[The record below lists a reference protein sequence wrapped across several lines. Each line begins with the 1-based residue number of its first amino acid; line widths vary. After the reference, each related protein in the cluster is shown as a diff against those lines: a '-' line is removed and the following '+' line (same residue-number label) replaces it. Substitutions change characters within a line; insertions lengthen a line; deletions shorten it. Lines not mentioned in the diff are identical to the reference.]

1 MQFFHNHFYYEIK
14 FGKKHTLIMLF
25 FYFSEGHSRLSSPT
39 TKRSYFISKDINNST
54 TTRKTQ
60 QRVLIYR
67 SRQVQTC
74 QDRSIQVQLQTGPE
88 AAVSLHHS
96 LNYYENQ
103 DCWRKK
109 NLKKKDRK
117 ENFIVI
123 YPKKQFYNSILKQP
137 FLSSN

>member
-1 MQFFHNHFYYEIK
+1 
-14 FGKKHTLIMLF
+14 MLF

-39 TKRSYFISKDINNST
+39 TKRSHFISKDINNST
-54 TTRKTQ
+54 TTKTQ

-67 SRQVQTC
+67 SRQVKTC

-103 DCWRKK
+103 DCSKK
-109 NLKKKDRK
+109 KKKDRK

-123 YPKKQFYNSILKQP
+123 YLKKTVLQLYLEAAIFVIHIKGH
-137 FLSSN
+137 

>member
-1 MQFFHNHFYYEIK
+1 M
-14 FGKKHTLIMLF
+14 IMASIL
-25 FYFSEGHSRLSSPT
+25 EGHSRLSSPT
-39 TKRSYFISKDINNST
+39 TERSHFISKDINNST

-96 LNYYENQ
+96 LNYYEKPGLFKTKR
-103 DCWRKK
+103 RKIE
-109 NLKKKDRK
+109 KKT
-117 ENFIVI
+117 
-123 YPKKQFYNSILKQP
+123 SL
-137 FLSSN
+137 

>member
-1 MQFFHNHFYYEIK
+1 M
-14 FGKKHTLIMLF
+14 IMASIL
-25 FYFSEGHSRLSSPT
+25 EGHSRLSSPT

-103 DCWRKK
+103 DCSKK
-109 NLKKKDRK
+109 KKKDRK

-123 YPKKQFYNSILKQP
+123 YLKKTVLQLYLEAAIFVIHIKGH
-137 FLSSN
+137 

>member
-1 MQFFHNHFYYEIK
+1 
-14 FGKKHTLIMLF
+14 MLF

-39 TKRSYFISKDINNST
+39 TKRSHFISKDINNS

-67 SRQVQTC
+67 SRQVKTC

-103 DCWRKK
+103 DCSKK
-109 NLKKKDRK
+109 KKKDK
-117 ENFIVI
+117 LHCDI
-123 YPKKQFYNSILKQP
+123 PKKTVLQLYLEAAIFVII
-137 FLSSN
+137 